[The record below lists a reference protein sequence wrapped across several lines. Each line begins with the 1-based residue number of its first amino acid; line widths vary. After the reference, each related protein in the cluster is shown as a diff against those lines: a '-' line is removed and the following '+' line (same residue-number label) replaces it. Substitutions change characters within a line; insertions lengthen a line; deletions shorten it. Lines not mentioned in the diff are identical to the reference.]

1 MSQSLTFTDNRNG
14 KQYELPLMDGAIAA
28 KSLQRVKVD
37 QVDQG
42 VVSYDP
48 GYQNTATTISHIT
61 YVDGQQGVLQYRGY
75 SIEDLVGQTN
85 YLEIAYLLIL
95 GELPNQAENESWRNR
110 ILEQVEIDPSIRRLI
125 ASFPVSAHP
134 MGMLISALGAL
145 GTLYPESKRVLD
157 PDVRQEQMYR
167 ILGQLP
173 TIAAYCYAHTHGHE
187 VPAADTTK
195 GYIGNFLRMM
205 HNFGLHEEE
214 PNPVV
219 QDAMNV
225 LFILHADH
233 EQNCSTAAMRAIGS
247 SHADPYSSMAGATA
261 ALYGPLHGGAN
272 EAVLAMLAT
281 IKDTAEIPGFLERVI
296 NKEVLLMGFGH
307 RVYRNTDPRATLIK
321 DLAYKVFEVTG
332 DNPLIDI
339 AIELE
344 NAALSMEY
352 FQERRLYPNV
362 DFYSGIIY
370 QALGIPAAYYTLLFA
385 LARSAGWLAHWAEQL
400 DDPAQKIARPKQIYR
415 GASKRA
421 FVPLDQR

>member
-1 MSQSLTFTDNRNG
+1 MPQSLTFTDNRNG
-14 KQYELPLMDGAIAA
+14 KRYELPIMNGAIAA
-28 KSLQRVKVD
+28 KSLQRMKVD
-37 QVDQG
+37 QTDPG

-48 GYQNTATTISHIT
+48 GYQNTATTISYIT
-61 YVDGQQGVLQYRGY
+61 YVDGQQGILRYRGY
-75 SIEDLVGQTN
+75 PIEDLVGQSN
-85 YLEIAYLLIL
+85 YLEVAYLLIL
-95 GELPNQAENESWRNR
+95 GELPSQTKNETWRNR
-110 ILEQVEIDPSIRRLI
+110 ILAQVELDPSIHRLI
-125 ASFPVSAHP
+125 ESFPPSAHP

-145 GTLYPESKRVLD
+145 GTLHPESKQVLD
-157 PDVRQEQMYR
+157 PHVRQEQMYR

-173 TIAAYCYAHTHGHE
+173 AIAAHCYGHTHGHK
-187 VPAADTTK
+187 VPTADTSK

-214 PNPVV
+214 PNPAV
-219 QDAMNV
+219 QDAMNA

-233 EQNCSTAAMRAIGS
+233 EQNCSTAVMRGIGS

-272 EAVLAMLAT
+272 EAVLAMLSA
-281 IKDTAEIPGFLERVI
+281 IQDTAAIPGFLDKVI
-296 NKEVLLMGFGH
+296 KKEALLMGFGH

-321 DLAYKVFEVTG
+321 ELAYEVFKVTG

-344 NAALSMEY
+344 RAALNMEY

-370 QALGIPAAYYTLLFA
+370 QALGIPAEYYTLLFA
-385 LARSAGWLAHWAEQL
+385 LARSAGWLAHWSEQL
-400 DDPAQKIARPKQIYR
+400 DDPAQKIARPRQIYQ
-415 GASKRA
+415 GAVRRD
-421 FVPLDQR
+421 FVPLAQR

>member
-1 MSQSLTFTDNRNG
+1 MPQSLTFTDNRNG
-14 KQYELPLMDGAIAA
+14 KQYELPIMDGAIAA

-37 QVDQG
+37 QVDPG

-75 SIEDLVGQTN
+75 PIEDLVLQSN
-85 YLEIAYLLIL
+85 YLEVAYLLIL
-95 GELPNQAENESWRNR
+95 GELPSPAENETWRDL
-110 ILEQVEIDPSIRRLI
+110 ILAQVEIGPAIRKLI
-125 ASFPVSAHP
+125 AAFPASAHP

-145 GTLYPESKRVLD
+145 GALYPESKQVLD
-157 PDVRQEQMYR
+157 SKVRQEQMYR
-167 ILGQLP
+167 ILGHLP
-173 TIAAYCYAHTHGHE
+173 TVAAHCYGHTHGHA
-187 VPAADTTK
+187 VPAADTGQ

-205 HNFGLHEEE
+205 RNFGLDEEE
-214 PNPVV
+214 PNPAV
-219 QDAMNV
+219 QAAMNA

-272 EAVLAMLAT
+272 EAVLAMLSAIRNT
-281 IKDTAEIPGFLERVI
+281 SEIPRFLDRVI
-296 NKEVLLMGFGH
+296 KKEVRLMGFGH

-321 DLAYKVFEVTG
+321 ELAYKVFEVTG
-332 DNPLIDI
+332 NNPLIDI
-339 AIELE
+339 AIALE
-344 NAALSMEY
+344 NAALSMDY

-362 DFYSGIIY
+362 DYYSGIIY
-370 QALGIPAAYYTLLFA
+370 QALGIPAEYYTLLFA
-385 LARSAGWLAHWAEQL
+385 LARSAGWLAHWSEQL

-415 GASKRA
+415 GADRRD
-421 FVPLDQR
+421 FVPLAQR